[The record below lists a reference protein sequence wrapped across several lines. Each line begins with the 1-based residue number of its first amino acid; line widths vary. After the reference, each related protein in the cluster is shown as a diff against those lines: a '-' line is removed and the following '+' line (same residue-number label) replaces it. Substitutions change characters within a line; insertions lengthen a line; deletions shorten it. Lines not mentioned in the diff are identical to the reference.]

1 MSDGKGSKKRENR
14 KHVPYVVRVHEGEKG
29 EEGSTLIIGGK
40 RVRRKGRKEKFFWQ
54 SFSPAPRRGAI
65 CYIMSAIRDKFVSG
79 QTVFIFLNRMEDGE
93 KEWRWERGNKKPR
106 LKRSEMHGDLPI
118 KL

>member
-1 MSDGKGSKKRENR
+1 MGKEAKSVKIKSMSLTWFESMRGKRGKEVS
-14 KHVPYVVRVHEGEKG
+14 P
-29 EEGSTLIIGGK
+29 LIIGGK
-40 RVRRKGRKEKFFWQ
+40 RVRRKGRKEKFFGQ
-54 SFSPAPRRGAI
+54 SFSPAPRRGVI

-79 QTVFIFLNRMEDGE
+79 QTVFIFLNRMEDDE